1 MQGVG
6 GGKGPRHPLEH
17 IQTGGVR
24 RRRRKGSQAVQSL
37 APAQLCNPVV
47 AILRVKLTGRIVLG
61 EMLLQVSFWIPSPI
75 LKVRNST
82 FNWAWSQ
89 CKLRLLLK

>member
-47 AILRVKLTGRIVLG
+47 AILRVKLTGDA
-61 EMLLQVSFWIPSPI
+61 PSSII
-75 LKVRNST
+75 LDPKPY
-82 FNWAWSQ
+82 FKGQ
-89 CKLRLLLK
+89 KQHF